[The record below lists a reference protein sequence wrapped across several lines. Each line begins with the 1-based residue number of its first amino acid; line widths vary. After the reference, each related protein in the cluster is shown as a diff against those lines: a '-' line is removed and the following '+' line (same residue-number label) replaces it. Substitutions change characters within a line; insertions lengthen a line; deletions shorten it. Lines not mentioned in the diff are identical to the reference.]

1 MPELNNTKEAQDAV
15 KACEY
20 AHLYL
25 QVLGDVLRGYER
37 YLPAAQIEEITR
49 LRNAMWNE
57 IAAAK
62 HVVLPKSDEAFLQFK
77 AKVAKKPRKNSRLYK
92 EML

>member
-1 MPELNNTKEAQDAV
+1 MPDLNNAKEAQDAV
-15 KACEY
+15 KACEFM
-20 AHLYL
+20 HLCL
-25 QVLGDVLRGYER
+25 QLLGDHLQCFER
-37 YLPAAQIEEITR
+37 YLPAAQAAEIAR
-49 LRNAMWNE
+49 LGHAMWNE

-62 HVVLPKSDEAFLQFK
+62 HIVLPKSDEAFLQFK